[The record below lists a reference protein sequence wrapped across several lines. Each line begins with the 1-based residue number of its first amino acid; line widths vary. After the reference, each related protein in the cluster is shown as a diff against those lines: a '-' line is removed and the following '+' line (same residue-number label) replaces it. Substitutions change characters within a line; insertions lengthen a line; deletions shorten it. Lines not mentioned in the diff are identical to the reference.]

1 MSLIPRIRPIA
12 SFAKQSIIEKTPARF
27 SLLQFPTF
35 TSGDTTMF
43 RHCVHFVVALSLV
56 SATFLT
62 AQRLT
67 ATPADA
73 APTVAVENAAAPVDA
88 DPTETR
94 DELSLHTGDR
104 FWGLYVGG
112 VIPCST
118 MLVKGGGYLVM
129 LAPNHDQKASC
140 FFHVKEAKQIEFHGR
155 RFRLEVVGQ
164 DQVRVVREA
173 AQVASTS

>member
-1 MSLIPRIRPIA
+1 
-12 SFAKQSIIEKTPARF
+12 
-27 SLLQFPTF
+27 
-35 TSGDTTMF
+35 MF
-43 RHCVHFVVALSLV
+43 RHCVHFVVALVLV
-56 SATFLT
+56 SGTFLT

-67 ATPADA
+67 ATSTA
-73 APTVAVENAAAPVDA
+73 AASSVTVEPAAAPVA
-88 DPTETR
+88 DPTATV

-140 FFHVKEAKQIEFHGR
+140 FFHVKDTKQIEFHGR

-164 DQVRVVREA
+164 DHVRVVREA
-173 AQVASTS
+173 TQVASTS